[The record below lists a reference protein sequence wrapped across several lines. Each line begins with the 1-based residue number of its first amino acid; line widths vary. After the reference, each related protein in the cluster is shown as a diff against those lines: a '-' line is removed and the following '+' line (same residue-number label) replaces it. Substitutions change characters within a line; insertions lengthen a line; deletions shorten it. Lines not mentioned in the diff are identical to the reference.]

1 MNLKQKLNAKQLL
14 LGTFIKSTHYHNT
27 EVLAHTNL
35 DVLCLDA
42 EHAPFDRGD
51 LDSCIMAART
61 KNMPTLIRVSNTDH
75 ATLLSSL
82 DIGADG
88 LVLPHIK
95 TPEQA
100 KAIIKNCFYGNNGR
114 GYAGSSRF
122 AGYTTHALTDN
133 LASNKSSTCIIA
145 QIEDADALDNIEQL
159 CQIDEIDCIFIGR
172 MDLTISLGETNPSA
186 PIVLEAITKIAKA
199 AAKYN
204 KCCGMFVGNLSEL
217 SHWQSLGVSF
227 YLLGSDHSFL
237 LSGAKQLREQ
247 FETATGAQNNEHS

>member
-1 MNLKQKLNAKQLL
+1 MLSVYTILN
-14 LGTFIKSTHYHNT
+14 
-27 EVLAHTNL
+27 
-35 DVLCLDA
+35 
-42 EHAPFDRGD
+42 
-51 LDSCIMAART
+51 
-61 KNMPTLIRVSNTDH
+61 
-75 ATLLSSL
+75 LLSSL

-159 CQIDEIDCIFIGR
+159 CQIDEIDCIFIAILQPLILPTIMPPPPIFFGTNCHILKPFFSKFFHPKQKKYVTR
-172 MDLTISLGETNPSA
+172 TSVSLKFCQKRTCIKCGLFLISLPGEK
-186 PIVLEAITKIAKA
+186 IT
-199 AAKYN
+199 
-204 KCCGMFVGNLSEL
+204 F
-217 SHWQSLGVSF
+217 F
-227 YLLGSDHSFL
+227 
-237 LSGAKQLREQ
+237 
-247 FETATGAQNNEHS
+247 

>member
-1 MNLKQKLNAKQLL
+1 MNLKQRLNNKQLL

-61 KNMPTLIRVSNTDH
+61 KNVPTIIRVSSTDH
-75 ATLLSSL
+75 ATILSSL

-88 LVLPHIK
+88 VVLPHIK
-95 TPEQA
+95 TPDQA
-100 KAIIKNCFYGNNGR
+100 RAIIKSCFYGYNGR

-122 AGYTTHALTDN
+122 AGYTTHALIDN
-133 LASNKSSTCIIA
+133 LAENKASTCIIA
-145 QIEDADALDNIEQL
+145 QIEDADALDHIDEL
-159 CQIDEIDCIFIGR
+159 CQIEEIDCIFVGR
-172 MDLTISLGETNPSA
+172 IDLTISLGETNPNA
-186 PIVLEAITKIAKA
+186 PRVIEAVTKIVNS
-199 AAKYN
+199 AAKNN

-217 SHWQSLGVSF
+217 SHWRSLGVSF

-237 LSGAKQLREQ
+237 LNGAKQLRAE
-247 FETATGAQNNEHS
+247 FESAIGDK